1 MAGFCSQAESRRDD
15 RDGDIKRLNLPPL
28 DRQQLRDMIYSIMT
42 DSQVKNFEE
51 HWEADFSTEVKGI
64 ARFRVNVFNQNRGL
78 AVVFRTIP
86 SRVLSLEDLKAPEKF
101 VDIID
106 VPRGLVLV
114 TGPTGSGKSTTLA
127 SMIDHRNEN
136 SNNHIITVEDPIE
149 FVHKPKKSVVI
160 QREVGI
166 DTASYGTALK
176 NSLRQAP
183 DVILIGE
190 IRDVDTMQY
199 AMHFAETGH
208 LCLATLHAT
217 NSVQALERIYN
228 FFPREQRHQIQ
239 PELAENLHC
248 LITQRLLP
256 RSDRPGRIVAMEM
269 MMNTPYISHLISEGD
284 LGSIPEAME
293 RGNPAEG
300 VFTFDHSIF
309 ELYESGVISFQ
320 DAINYVESEN
330 NFRIR
335 IRAQSNRRLP
345 PEMQSRGEIF
355 SVKSDDALS
364 RELIRKDREERERLR
379 KEGKL

>member
-1 MAGFCSQAESRRDD
+1 M
-15 RDGDIKRLNLPPL
+15 NLTPEP
-28 DRQQLRDMIYSIMT
+28 RMNNYRA
-42 DSQVKNFEE
+42 
-51 HWEADFSTEVKGI
+51 AD
-64 ARFRVNVFNQNRGL
+64 
-78 AVVFRTIP
+78 
-86 SRVLSLEDLKAPEKF
+86 
-101 VDIID
+101 ID
-106 VPRGLVLV
+106 VLKGLDPVRRRPGMY
-114 TGPTGSGKSTTLA
+114 TDTTRPNHLA
-127 SMIDHRNEN
+127 QEVIDN
-136 SNNHIITVEDPIE
+136 SVDE
-149 FVHKPKKSVVI
+149 
-160 QREVGI
+160 
-166 DTASYGTALK
+166 AL
-176 NSLRQAP
+176 A
-183 DVILIGE
+183 GYATT
-190 IRDVDTMQY
+190 IRV
-199 AMHFAETGH
+199 
-208 LCLATLHAT
+208 TLHAT

-364 RELIRKDREERERLR
+364 RELMRKDREERERLR